1 MNKKDVRKKKKKS
14 IKSKIVTF
22 VFELIVFI
30 GLGAIAYPTL
40 SNWWNERH
48 QTQAISSYVET
59 VQELSDDGKIRMME
73 EAKRYNKSLAPGVDF
88 VLTDEEYESYESI
101 LDITGTGIMGYVEIP
116 AIDVNLPIYHGTDE
130 AVLQIATGH
139 IAGSSFPVG
148 GEGTHAI
155 ISGHRGL
162 PTANLFTNLDK
173 LVVGDLFMVTV
184 LDQVLTYQID
194 QIRIVLP
201 EDVSSLAI
209 ENGKDYMT
217 LVTCTP
223 YGVNTHRMLVRG
235 TRIDNIEE
243 ENVVIIVPDATRI
256 SQTYVICGIG
266 VPLIML
272 AMVISFILS
281 AIRGIRKSDSAILEE
296 MENSVDLGGKEDDE

>member
-1 MNKKDVRKKKKKS
+1 MKKNVRKKKKNS
-14 IKSKIVTF
+14 IRSKIITF
-22 VFELIVFI
+22 LFELIVFV

-48 QTQAISSYVET
+48 QTQAIASYVEK
-59 VQELSDDGKIRMME
+59 VQELSDSGKMMMLE
-73 EAKRYNKSLAPGVDF
+73 EARIYNERLEPGVDF
-88 VLTDEEYESYESI
+88 VLTEEEYAEYEKV
-101 LDITGTGIMGYVEIP
+101 LDITGTGIMGYVEISS
-116 AIDVNLPIYHGTDE
+116 IDVNLPIYHGTDE
-130 AVLQIATGH
+130 AILQIATGH

-148 GEGTHAI
+148 GDGTHAI

-173 LVVGDLFMVTV
+173 LGEGDIFTVTV
-184 LDQVLTYQID
+184 LDQILTYQID

-201 EDVSSLAI
+201 EDVSDLAI
-209 ENGKDYMT
+209 EKGKDYMT

-235 TRIDNIEE
+235 SRIDTEE
-243 ENVVIIVPDATRI
+243 NENVVIVVPDATRI

-266 VPLIML
+266 IPLIML
-272 AMVISFILS
+272 AMVISFISS
-281 AIRGIRKSDSAILEE
+281 AVKGIRKSDKVILEE
-296 MENSVDLGGKEDDE
+296 MEQSADLGGEKDEK